1 MGGRRGVDRGRA
13 GGRRVPL
20 APVPEEP
27 SAPGEDLQYCPYCA
41 APLVLRLLPSEDRPR
56 LVCDR
61 GHILYVN
68 PKVIVGVIPER
79 SGRILLMR
87 RAIEPRYGAWTFPG
101 GFMEIDETIEE
112 CAAREAQEEVGL
124 QVSIGMLVGVY
135 SRPAP
140 LAPGIVSIVYR
151 GRITGGEV
159 KPGREAL
166 ETRWFRPNDIPWDEL
181 AYETTGWALR
191 DWLKSRR
198 DTSRKRS

>member
-1 MGGRRGVDRGRA
+1 MTQQ
-13 GGRRVPL
+13 PP
-20 APVPEEP
+20 APV
-27 SAPGEDLQYCPYCA
+27 EDPQYCPRCA
-41 APLVLRLLPSEDRPR
+41 APLVPRSLPTEDRPR

-79 SGRILLMR
+79 RGRILLMR

-101 GFMEIDETIEE
+101 GFMEIDETAEE
-112 CAAREAQEEVGL
+112 CAAREAQEEVGI
-124 QVSIGMLVGVY
+124 QVSIGKLVGVY

-140 LAPGIVSIVYR
+140 HTPGIVSIVYC

-166 ETRWFRPNDIPWDEL
+166 EARWFRTEDIPWDEL
-181 AYETTGWALR
+181 SYETTAWALR
-191 DWLKSRR
+191 DWLKSRG
-198 DTSRKRS
+198 DTSRKRA